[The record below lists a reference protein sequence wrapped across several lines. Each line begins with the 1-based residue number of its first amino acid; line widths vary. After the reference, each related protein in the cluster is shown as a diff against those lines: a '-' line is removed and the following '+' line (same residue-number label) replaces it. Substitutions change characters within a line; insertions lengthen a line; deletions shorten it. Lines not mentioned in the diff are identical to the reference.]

1 MSEKIYN
8 LLENPKTKSFI
19 KINFIIYGLIILNLT
34 AIALESIDEIR
45 INHKAALENIEH
57 FTMILFSFEYI
68 LRLISAKHTQIYKT
82 DGLLGYLTSATHLID
97 FIALVPYYV
106 TFFGFNSTFLRG
118 FRLLRVFKLLHMNK
132 LSKFDD
138 LLKKIFRERKEEFLF
153 LLAFTLVVLIV
164 VSFLV
169 YHFEHEVQPE
179 VFTSIPETIWW
190 SIVTLTTVGYGDMF
204 PVTAVGKFLTSIF
217 VLLGVAFVAI
227 PSAILASS
235 FVEEFERKR
244 DKDKRARCY
253 KCKSTKIEIENVDLT
268 SSGGERFQT
277 LMHKCQNCGNHW
289 GTFT

>member
-8 LLENPKTKSFI
+8 LLENPRSKLFV

-34 AIALESIDEIR
+34 AISLESVDEIR
-45 INHKAALENIEH
+45 INHKTALENIEH
-57 FTMILFSFEYI
+57 FTMILFSLEYI
-68 LRLISAKHTQIYKT
+68 LRLISAKHTKVYKT

-138 LLKKIFRERKEEFLF
+138 LLKKIFRDRKEEFLF

-204 PVTAVGKFLTSIF
+204 PITAIGKFLTSIF

-235 FVEEFERKR
+235 FVEEFEKKR
-244 DKDKRARCY
+244 DKDKRVRCY
-253 KCKSTKIEIENVDLT
+253 KCKSTKIEIENIDLT
-268 SSGGERFQT
+268 SLGGEKFKT
-277 LMHKCQNCGNHW
+277 LMHKCQKCGNHW